1 MSIRETFSNLVDLA
15 VMNEYDKGAV
25 MWISTVLGHVYHVA
39 CRRVVWNRI
48 FRHLSDYFF
57 LVRNSEIQDLWASSF
72 WSKCSKF
79 QLDFKNAAKNSEKV
93 FCFWD
98 NCIWIGI
105 VKLSLF
111 RTGYFSSAAN
121 VLTNSPNNLHVNQKD
136 FYQLNWLGNDQWIW

>member
-1 MSIRETFSNLVDLA
+1 MSIRETFSNSVDLA

-79 QLDFKNAAKNSEKV
+79 QLDFKNAAKNSENV
-93 FCFWD
+93 FCWLN
-98 NCIWIGI
+98 NCMLIGI
-105 VKLSLF
+105 VKLSLL

-121 VLTNSPNNLHVNQKD
+121 VSRSSPKISHVN
-136 FYQLNWLGNDQWIW
+136 